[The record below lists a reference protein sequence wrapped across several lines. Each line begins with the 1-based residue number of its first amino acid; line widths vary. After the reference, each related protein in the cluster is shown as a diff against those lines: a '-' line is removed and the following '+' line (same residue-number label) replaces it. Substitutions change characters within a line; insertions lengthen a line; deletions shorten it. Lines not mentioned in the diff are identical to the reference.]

1 MSMIA
6 PSTATSKGSG
16 ASSAR
21 PIPSSRPSRRSTAWG
36 IALAR
41 NDEDGLLATRWT
53 GRWKLLHRILFV
65 NVFAIAILAGSLF
78 YLDGYRR
85 RLIDQAVL
93 STQTQAQLA
102 ADSLRLAEPGEE
114 ADLLR
119 TFGQHSRTRV
129 RLFAA
134 DGKERLDSWAG
145 GPETYD
151 VRDPKQEPWQK
162 WASRKLDNW
171 LNAVVGGK
179 KPPLLRVP
187 ESHRLA
193 DWPEAA
199 AALSGENPTTML
211 RRAPEGTPFISAA
224 VPLAGKKEV
233 LLMTRNARQV
243 RRAVREERGTLAVVL
258 FITILVSVFLSLF
271 LARTIALP
279 LRRLARA
286 AQAVRLGRAREVRVP
301 VLPNRRDEI
310 GLLARALAD
319 MTQSLRQRIDGTEA
333 FAADVTHELKNPL
346 ASLRSAVDSLD
357 KIEDPA
363 LRRQL
368 LDVVRHDVV
377 RLDRLIVDI
386 AEVSRLDA
394 ELSRARFEPVD
405 LGCLIESL
413 VDPWEARA
421 AERDVR
427 IAFARPRI
435 GTAVILGE
443 EARLARALDNLVD
456 NAISF
461 SPAGGLVEIGAAR
474 VADEVL
480 VSVEDEGPGVPIEAR
495 EEIFRRFHSL
505 RPETEEFGGH
515 SGLGLAIARAT
526 VEGHD
531 GRIWVEDRHDGRSGA
546 HFVLRFPPAQ
556 T

>member
-1 MSMIA
+1 
-6 PSTATSKGSG
+6 
-16 ASSAR
+16 
-21 PIPSSRPSRRSTAWG
+21 
-36 IALAR
+36 LER
-41 NDEDGLLATRWT
+41 NEDDGLLATRWT

-93 STQTQAQLA
+93 STETQAQLA

-114 ADLLR
+114 RDLLR
-119 TFGQHSRTRV
+119 TFGAHSRTRI
-129 RLFAA
+129 RLFDA

-187 ESHRLA
+187 ESQRLG

-199 AALSGENPTTML
+199 AALAGGSPATML

-258 FITILVSVFLSLF
+258 LVTILVSVFLSLF

-301 VLPNRRDEI
+301 VLPHRRDEI

-357 KIEDPA
+357 KIDDPA
-363 LRRQL
+363 LRRRL

-405 LGCLIESL
+405 LGGLIESL
-413 VDPWEARA
+413 VEPWEARA

-474 VADEVL
+474 VGNDVL
-480 VSVEDEGPGVPIEAR
+480 VSVEDEGPGVPVAAR

-505 RPETEEFGGH
+505 RPEAEGFGGH

-531 GRIWVEDRHDGRSGA
+531 GRIWVEDRHDRRPGA
-546 HFVLRFPPAQ
+546 HFILRFPPVEP
-556 T
+556 